1 MNYDHLLTI
10 YVKTRH
16 RSMVVYYRE
25 WTRLWAFV
33 FIGYLYQEAGRHPL
47 AVVDSGAKSG
57 YHSTKFTGG
66 DDTHV

>member
-1 MNYDHLLTI
+1 
-10 YVKTRH
+10 
-16 RSMVVYYRE
+16 MVVYYRE

-66 DDTHV
+66 DDTYV